1 MGAGKEKKVRKE
13 IEKKWSESLTGKQER
28 VRQWR
33 AHRED
38 RARQETQASRMGRMR
53 AASGVEQDKVK
64 AISVKESQGGCYGW
78 GGDYRGLRIH
88 RSHGFS

>member
-38 RARQETQASRMGRMR
+38 PARQETQSI
-53 AASGVEQDKVK
+53 QDGKD
-64 AISVKESQGGCYGW
+64 EGCLW
-78 GGDYRGLRIH
+78 
-88 RSHGFS
+88 S